1 MNVRAMKQW
10 TLGRPVLL
18 GVGISG
24 ALLCGLLLQEVLMD
38 RFTMILGPESARDE
52 FGNLRIA
59 VVHCLLAGYVPGAY
73 YTLLRGARNT
83 IDRLEA
89 NLRPAGDTSSAS
101 LGGRLGKRGLIISGL
116 LGTLFT
122 VFTPFLTTPEPPWNP
137 STWQPEVWWH
147 RALGLFIGWWAG
159 WLTAAVWN
167 TSARTSRL
175 ATRVV
180 TVDLLDLRQWSPFVR
195 QGLLTALL
203 IVGLVSILSL
213 MLLDPTEWPVIAV
226 AVGLCLPLAL
236 LGLWLP
242 VRGAHRRI
250 RQVKEAELE
259 WIREQIRPARDR
271 LQDATA
277 QGKMADLIAYLRL
290 IEDAPEWPFQT
301 STFVQMVLY
310 LLIPVASWVGG
321 LLIEGLLGQLL
332 G

>member
-1 MNVRAMKQW
+1 
-10 TLGRPVLL
+10 
-18 GVGISG
+18 
-24 ALLCGLLLQEVLMD
+24 
-38 RFTMILGPESARDE
+38 
-52 FGNLRIA
+52 
-59 VVHCLLAGYVPGAY
+59 
-73 YTLLRGARNT
+73 
-83 IDRLEA
+83 
-89 NLRPAGDTSSAS
+89 
-101 LGGRLGKRGLIISGL
+101 
-116 LGTLFT
+116 LFT

-147 RALGLFIGWWAG
+147 RGLGLFIGWWAG
-159 WLTAAVWN
+159 WLTAAVWD
-167 TSARTSRL
+167 TSKRTSRL
-175 ATRVV
+175 ATRVLA
-180 TVDLLDLRQWSPFVR
+180 VDLLDLRQWSPFVR

-259 WIREQIRPARDR
+259 WVRERIRSTRR
-271 LQDATA
+271 LMEAPLASGQ
-277 QGKMADLIAYLRL
+277 MADLIAYLRL
-290 IEDAPEWPFQT
+290 IEDAHEWPFQA

-310 LLIPVASWVGG
+310 LLIPVASWVGS
-321 LLIEGLLGQLL
+321 LLIEELLGWLF

>member
-1 MNVRAMKQW
+1 MKQW
-10 TLGRPVLL
+10 ILRHPVLL

-24 ALLCGLLLQEVLMD
+24 ALLLGLLVQEVLMD
-38 RFTMILGPESARDE
+38 RFTVILGPESAGDE
-52 FGNLRIA
+52 SGDLRIA
-59 VVHCLLAGYVPGAY
+59 VVHCLLAGYLPGAY
-73 YTLLRGARNT
+73 YSLLRGARNT
-83 IDRLEA
+83 VDQLEE
-89 NLRPAGDTSSAS
+89 NLRPADGTSSAS
-101 LGGRLGKRGLIISGL
+101 LGGRLGKRGLLISGL

-147 RALGLFIGWWAG
+147 RALGLFIGWWVG
-159 WLTAAVWN
+159 WLTAAIWE

-175 ATRVV
+175 ATRVAA
-180 TVDLLDLRQWSPFVR
+180 VDLLDLRPWSPFVR
-195 QGLLTALL
+195 QGLRTALL
-203 IVGLVSILSL
+203 IVGLVSILCL
-213 MLLDPTEWPVIAV
+213 LLLDPTEWPVIAV

-242 VRGAHRRI
+242 VRGAHQRI
-250 RQVKEAELE
+250 RQVKEGELE
-259 WIREQIRPARDR
+259 WIREQIRQARDR

-277 QGKMADLIAYLRL
+277 QGQMADLIAYFQLV
-290 IEDAPEWPFQT
+290 EEAPEWPFHG
-301 STFVQMVLY
+301 FALVQVVLY